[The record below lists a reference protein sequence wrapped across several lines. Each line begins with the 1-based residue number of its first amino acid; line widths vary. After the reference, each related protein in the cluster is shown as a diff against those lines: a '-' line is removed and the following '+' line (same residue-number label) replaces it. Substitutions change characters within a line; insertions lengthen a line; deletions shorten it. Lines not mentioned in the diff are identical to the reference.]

1 MLTAKVFVI
10 FIPLDY
16 IYKGIY
22 YAKFS
27 ISALT
32 WIMIV
37 DCTVKADID
46 GQKNISL
53 RLPSHIN
60 DSLCKYT
67 RNRKN
72 HFEYD
77 DFP

>member
-1 MLTAKVFVI
+1 
-10 FIPLDY
+10 
-16 IYKGIY
+16 
-22 YAKFS
+22 
-27 ISALT
+27 
-32 WIMIV
+32 MIV